1 MNKYRAP
8 RFNQCSTG
16 LFVSCL
22 VKKPNYM
29 KNILH
34 CILGGK
40 LGQCKCICKIS
51 EFDDPDEENV
61 TIQFDNGDIKILSL
75 DQVKIKNIFE

>member
-1 MNKYRAP
+1 
-8 RFNQCSTG
+8 
-16 LFVSCL
+16 
-22 VKKPNYM
+22 M
-29 KNILH
+29 KNNLH

-40 LGQCKCICKIS
+40 LGQCKCIGKIS

>member
-1 MNKYRAP
+1 MN
-8 RFNQCSTG
+8 NN
-16 LFVSCL
+16 L
-22 VKKPNYM
+22 N
-29 KNILH
+29 